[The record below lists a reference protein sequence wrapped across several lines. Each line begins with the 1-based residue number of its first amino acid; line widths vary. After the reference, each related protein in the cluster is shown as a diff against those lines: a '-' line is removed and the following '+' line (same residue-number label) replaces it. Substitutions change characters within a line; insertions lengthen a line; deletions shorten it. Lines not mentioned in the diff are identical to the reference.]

1 MSESELDEIEA
12 RLNAG
17 DDSRIRDD
25 LRRLIEEVRTLRG
38 YVNHAEESAV
48 HELVKNPP
56 LP

>member
-17 DDSRIRDD
+17 DDSQIREDI
-25 LRRLIEEVRTLRG
+25 RKLIEEVRTLRG
-38 YVNHAEESAV
+38 YVNHAEEAMV

>member
-12 RLNAG
+12 RLIAR
-17 DDSRIRDD
+17 DESRIRDD

-38 YVNHAEESAV
+38 YVSHAEESMV

>member
-12 RLNAG
+12 RLSAG
-17 DDSRIRDD
+17 DDSRLRDD

-38 YVNHAEESAV
+38 YVTHAEESAV